1 MIGWQA
7 PTQGW
12 ACLNMDGSVMLSQ
25 GSAAARGVLRSDEG
39 LFIDSAATI
48 ALLQGDQTL
57 HPHHTLVNSIKR
69 QLKQQWEVHIMHVFR
84 EGNYVADYLASVGH
98 SIPVGIQIVEITSS
112 MLNH

>member
-39 LFIDSAATI
+39 RFVRCFMVNLGGGSITHAELAGIDYG
-48 ALLQGDQTL
+48 L
-57 HPHHTLVNSIKR
+57 R
-69 QLKQQWEVHIMHVFR
+69 
-84 EGNYVADYLASVGH
+84 LACSDRLGCNH
-98 SIPVGIQIVEITSS
+98 CFSS
-112 MLNH
+112 R